1 MRSNGSR
8 QKTQDRSLSA
18 SASRLVLLIGGALMA
33 AGALY
38 AQDSAISRDAVQF
51 NLPSNA
57 PLTIRGVSMD
67 NSRATARGAAL
78 ALDLHMAVTLENKTG
93 NRIHG
98 VTLRV
103 VAQEVVLGG
112 KGSVTYPSL
121 NVGPGESLPVRI
133 DMQLMR
139 PTQVA
144 NGPLVQVD
152 LDGVL
157 FQDLSF
163 FGPDRLNSRRT
174 LTACEMEARRDREH
188 FKRVLAG
195 SGKSG
200 LQTEML
206 DSLKRQSETA
216 QLAVT
221 VRRSGRSVT
230 GGSEHTAQFAFLKFP
245 DSPIEPVRGEAR
257 ISGNEARWPE
267 IEVRNKSG
275 RPVKYVEMGWIVSDP
290 AGRQYMAGSL
300 PSADSDVTLEP
311 SHTGKL
317 LQETTLSFS
326 AKGQPVNV
334 QRMMGFVSQVE
345 FADGKVWVPN
355 RESLD
360 NAVLL
365 RVLPPS
371 AEEQRLADIYRKR
384 GIDGLVAELN
394 KF

>member
-1 MRSNGSR
+1 MARGFGIMSAALLAGS
-8 QKTQDRSLSA
+8 A
-18 SASRLVLLIGGALMA
+18 F
-33 AGALY
+33 

-57 PLTIRGVSMD
+57 PVAIRSFSIND
-67 NSRATARGAAL
+67 SRAQAVGAAL
-78 ALDLHMAVTLENKTG
+78 ALDLHMALTLENKSS

-98 VTLRV
+98 LTLRV

-121 NVGPGESLPVRI
+121 NVGPGETLPVRI
-133 DMQLMR
+133 DMRLLR
-139 PTQVA
+139 PTQAA

-163 FGPDRLNSRRT
+163 FGPNRLNSQRT
-174 LTACEMEARRDREH
+174 LTACDLEARRDREH
-188 FKRVLAG
+188 FKRVLAQG
-195 SGKSG
+195 GKTA

-206 DSLKRQSETA
+206 QSLDRQAQSA

-221 VRRSGRSVT
+221 VKRAGRAVT
-230 GGSEHTAQFAFLKFP
+230 GASTPEHTQEFAFLKFP
-245 DSPIEPVRGEAR
+245 DSPVEPIKGSVV
-257 ISGNEARWPE
+257 ISGNEARAPR
-267 IEVRNKSG
+267 IDVRNTSNK
-275 RPVKYVEMGWIVSDP
+275 PVKYVEMGWIVSDA
-290 AGRQYMAGSL
+290 AGHQYMVGSL
-300 PSADSDVTLEP
+300 PSADKDVLLP
-311 SHTGKL
+311 PAKTGSL

-355 RESLD
+355 RENLD

-365 RVLPPS
+365 KVLPPS
-371 AEEQRLADIYRKR
+371 PEEQRLADVYRKR
-384 GIDGLVAELN
+384 GIDGLVAELT